1 MRLKTQLAI
10 QAHIEGLPPRAWS
23 RKDFQELLAEKRGD
37 WNAPQYLTSGRLITF
52 LLDND
57 FARRIDIKSKDYGA
71 KSRYITGSLSLSLS
85 LTSLVCLLFLQA
97 FIHLS
102 CHCASCS
109 WASAGGHGLRESRAD
124 SQEDS
129 ISAQSNRH

>member
-85 LTSLVCLLFLQA
+85 HFSRLPALFTSVHTSLMPLRFMFMGFCRR
-97 FIHLS
+97 
-102 CHCASCS
+102 
-109 WASAGGHGLRESRAD
+109 AGST
-124 SQEDS
+124 
-129 ISAQSNRH
+129 

>member
-52 LLDND
+52 LLDNVSNHLRTY
-57 FARRIDIKSKDYGA
+57 FLNIRRDGFC
-71 KSRYITGSLSLSLS
+71 G
-85 LTSLVCLLFLQA
+85 LLQF
-97 FIHLS
+97 
-102 CHCASCS
+102 
-109 WASAGGHGLRESRAD
+109 ES
-124 SQEDS
+124 
-129 ISAQSNRH
+129 